1 MSFKTEYHVDVSFL
15 HDLTTGGPT
24 NKSAEEAADEAAE
37 RRKEFLRL
45 TQKAL
50 SEGINPSTGA
60 RMNKRTINKMN
71 GDMTLY
77 NEMQKTLLTGRDP
90 NTEKELTQ
98 AQIKDLKLNIKKM
111 EARQRRNK
119 FRNSSEIWDDVLK
132 NCNESKFDEWT
143 LGKILEAANIVP
155 GDKSPWDIFT
165 IIWNSLQP
173 ASKQIVS
180 NFLVTKGMKNPYRY
194 SQIRL

>member
-1 MSFKTEYHVDVSFL
+1 
-15 HDLTTGGPT
+15 
-24 NKSAEEAADEAAE
+24 
-37 RRKEFLRL
+37 
-45 TQKAL
+45 
-50 SEGINPSTGA
+50 
-60 RMNKRTINKMN
+60 
-71 GDMTLY
+71 MTLY